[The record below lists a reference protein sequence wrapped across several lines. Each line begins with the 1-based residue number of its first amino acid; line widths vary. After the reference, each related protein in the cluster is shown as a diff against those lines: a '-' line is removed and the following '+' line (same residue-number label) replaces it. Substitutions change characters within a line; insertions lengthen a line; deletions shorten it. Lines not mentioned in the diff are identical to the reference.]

1 MNINTRI
8 RLVLGCYSLVKTV
21 NESLRYAYHM
31 NMQQFKILLFI
42 KDYSTAHERP
52 LTIQTL
58 VIKEHCNKAMMLKYL
73 AQLYAMHWISK
84 KRNPNDQRRLIIYM
98 TKIQHKKI
106 EHLLQEI
113 KKIIANYDI
122 DAKLDLHCH
131 FKLKEFM
138 DVKVLHD
145 DFELTSLHDSIH
157 LDELFILGLIY
168 LYPNAYN
175 MSQLKYVIE
184 QHNMYI
190 TPLIKSLVDK
200 KYIYK
205 ERCRTDER
213 QIRIGIK
220 TDKMS
225 QVKLLFNECYNTIVN
240 HLELTHI

>member
-122 DAKLDLHCH
+122 DAKLD
-131 FKLKEFM
+131 F
-138 DVKVLHD
+138 HD

-175 MSQLKYVIE
+175 MAQLKYVIE

-220 TDKMS
+220 TDKLS